1 MIEGRTVNW
10 GQLYTDYRETVA
22 DVARRGLH
30 GRCDAE
36 IDADDVVNDVFAA
49 VLTNP
54 PPTPCDW
61 QTLLVDIT
69 VRQVRRTMCRAAR
82 GSAPLVVD
90 DLADDVVV
98 TLPVEDAAMIAI
110 RRVNAG
116 EVRKRI
122 LRVMDYMTDRQRQ
135 ITRLRLFEG
144 LSVGEIANAMNTSSS
159 NISQIVIRCLAKLQ
173 PVLTQFDTF
182 DEDDLEGV
190 RPPRR
195 PY

>member
-10 GQLYTDYRETVA
+10 GQLYTEYRETVA

-36 IDADDVVNDVFAA
+36 VDADDVVNDVFTA

-54 PPTPCDW
+54 PQTPCDW
-61 QTLLVDIT
+61 QRVLVDIT
-69 VRQVRRTMCRAAR
+69 VQQVRRAMCRA
-82 GSAPLVVD
+82 GWDLTVD

-144 LSVGEIANAMNTSSS
+144 LSVGEIAQAMNTSSS